1 MNVVPLS
8 RRPRF
13 IAIIGLTII
22 VLIYAWAL
30 LAAGDVAAPIP
41 FFSRLGFGLSLI
53 LSLGLIL
60 FILLLALR
68 VTETKHWIGIFFRL
82 ILSMVWFALNMLVFI
97 DNEPGL
103 LRTFVSHLDLAMFA
117 LLFFIALFAQFT
129 LPVHD
134 LQERWDGIRRLLGFL
149 LGERGPVTFIRN
161 GEAVESHG
169 ERSRKGPGVFLID
182 YASAAVLRTD
192 VAFTRAVG
200 PGLVFSK
207 PGEWLGEAIDLRP
220 QLRSVKGFTP
230 PTGAPAD
237 LEAVNSLAVTKD
249 GIPVSTDLAVTFM
262 LEPDPGLNNKAIG
275 STDQPPYPYHREA
288 VEKAVYGHA
297 YGEFEDL
304 PWTELP
310 LRLAIDLWRDVIKE
324 KSLKELTVY
333 MEHSDPPLMDINKS
347 ILQRLAPP
355 IEDPTEDEAPE
366 KPELGSEHKILASR
380 GIRVLS
386 VEASHLYLPDDVRF
400 ERLAEWRHAWSGD
413 IQAAVTDAREEAYRA
428 SHQGEAEA
436 SYVLFQKLTSTLYDQ
451 LSRSQKPN
459 RRDTLNY
466 IINDAYELCGED
478 RMVEDG
484 ITMAGQLSQISNEL
498 SNLDGDC
505 GDVQA
510 GRRS

>member
-1 MNVVPLS
+1 MNVVPLT

-13 IAIIGLTII
+13 IAGFGLT
-22 VLIYAWAL
+22 VMALIYAWAL
-30 LAAGDVAAPIP
+30 LAAGDTAAPIP
-41 FFSRLGFGLSLI
+41 FFARLGFALSLI

-82 ILSMVWFALNMLVFI
+82 ILSMVWFGLNMLVFI
-97 DNEPGL
+97 ENEPGS

-129 LPVHD
+129 LPVHN
-134 LQERWDGIRRLLGFL
+134 LQERLDGIRRLLGFL

-200 PGLVFSK
+200 PGLVFTR

-220 QLRSVKGFTP
+220 QVRSVKGFTP

-237 LEAVNSLAVTKD
+237 LESVNSLAVTKD
-249 GIPVSTDLAVTFM
+249 GIPVSTDLTVTFM
-262 LEPDPGLNNKAIG
+262 LEPGLGQSIEGVG
-275 STDQPPYPYHREA
+275 SKDSPPYPYHHEA
-288 VEKAVYGHA
+288 VERAVYGHA

-333 MEHSDPPLMDINKS
+333 KEHSDPPLININKS
-347 ILQRLAPP
+347 ILNRLAPP
-355 IEDPTEDEAPE
+355 LEDPTEDAAQE
-366 KPELGSEHKILASR
+366 KTELSSEYKILASR
-380 GIRVLS
+380 GISVLS
-386 VEASHLYLPDDVRF
+386 VEASHLYLPDDVRL

-436 SYVLFQKLTSTLYDQ
+436 SYVLFQKLTSTLFDQ
-451 LSRSQKPN
+451 LSRGQKPN
-459 RRDTLNY
+459 RRDTLKY

-484 ITMAGQLSQISNEL
+484 VTMAGQLSQISNEL
-498 SNLDGDC
+498 SSLDGDC
-505 GDVQA
+505 SDIQDG
-510 GRRS
+510 GRS